1 MYFFVGVY
9 HCVILR
15 VDRCLWCP
23 RAAVAKAGVNKYTKM
38 LAGQL
43 LEHNI
48 NVNCIAPVRYCSSL
62 WLSCFDAV

>member
-1 MYFFVGVY
+1 
-9 HCVILR
+9 VILR

-62 WLSCFDAV
+62 WLSCFAAE